1 MSVKTRKR
9 RGYIIGG
16 TQSKFYT
23 KNFCVKQWLNAL
35 HVVLVDMYQK
45 IYWSQKL
52 KIGEQA
58 FVKCAWILNWKLRDW
73 RTQMSELI
81 GISLSN
87 KELKEFEKQYSTY
100 SLITYKEWQSQPVTK
115 NKSSSKNL
123 SVQEKEINIQTK
135 SYCVTV
141 VITKKSKKF
150 IHKLLNNVA

>member
-1 MSVKTRKR
+1 
-9 RGYIIGG
+9 
-16 TQSKFYT
+16 
-23 KNFCVKQWLNAL
+23 
-35 HVVLVDMYQK
+35 
-45 IYWSQKL
+45 
-52 KIGEQA
+52 
-58 FVKCAWILNWKLRDW
+58 
-73 RTQMSELI
+73 MSELI